1 MTDKTD
7 KHPTETSPEPAKATP
22 ATGEPFVPRML
33 TKSEIESL
41 RQHNHR
47 CHEENMKAL
56 KTMDLSRLMV

>member
-7 KHPTETSPEPAKATP
+7 KHQTETSLEPAKATP
-22 ATGEPFVPRML
+22 GTGELFVPRML